1 MRGLGFFPVL
11 AIALLFSGTALAQA
25 TGDNSSY
32 FVTYYSNAVHSAAV
46 PDGTVRV
53 VNDGDVG
60 ATLWASFYTFDDS
73 QEMEECCSCAV
84 SQDGLLSESVNSNL
98 AGNPLTGILSQRGV
112 IKVISSSVAANG
124 PANYTNIPTPGL
136 RVWSSHVQRQ
146 TPTAGAY
153 YTTEAPAADSNLASE
168 EEWMLETLCFYIHLF
183 GHESGQGVCS
193 CTNEDVDF

>member
-1 MRGLGFFPVL
+1 MRGLGLFPVL
-11 AIALLFSGTALAQA
+11 ATALLFSGTALAQP
-25 TGDNSSY
+25 TGDNSSF
-32 FVTYYSNAVHSAAV
+32 FVTYYSNAAHSATV
-46 PDGTVRV
+46 PDGTVRA
-53 VNDGDVG
+53 VNDGDTG
-60 ATLWASFYTFDDS
+60 ANLWASFYTFDDS

-98 AGNPLTGILSQRGV
+98 AGNPLTGILSQRGL
-112 IKVISSSVAANG
+112 IKMISSSVAAQG
-124 PANYTNIPTPGL
+124 PVNYTNIPTPGL
-136 RVWSSHVQRQ
+136 RVWSTHVQRQ

-193 CTNEDVDF
+193 CTPEDVDF